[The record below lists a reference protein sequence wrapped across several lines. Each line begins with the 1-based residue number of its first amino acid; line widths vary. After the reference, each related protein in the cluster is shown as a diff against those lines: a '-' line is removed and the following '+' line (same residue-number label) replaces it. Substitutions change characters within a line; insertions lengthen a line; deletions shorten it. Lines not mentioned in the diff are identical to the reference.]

1 MRQKNITYSVRK
13 VEHEFEL
20 PKIKPRFSKMPEL
33 YLELLINKKKVNP
46 ILASEK
52 YIHNYALDVVSS
64 EDSFKPVSSVTNK
77 KSAQRSNERGTFNW
91 ESSAS
96 IEPYYKHEPNRS
108 QFGARMSSPPMESS
122 PERTRSVERA
132 NRYRKVKKS
141 IVSSYYKKL
150 EPAKERN
157 DKNPESQKREFTKR
171 RPETPQHKND
181 PPPVEQI
188 TKTFGDNRPNVH
200 QFENYE
206 FSKDEDDRK
215 RELLFK
221 FNRLKKTYPKVDIPE
236 FNMMSNH
243 ENMKRTYEST
253 MKNLA
258 IDSSVETY
266 KSYLMMG
273 FMVCELVLGR
283 VGFDMEG
290 YTQQQTLWM
299 NKYEKMLIELGEKS
313 YVPASLSKLPVEVR
327 LIGLVIFQTTIFVSS
342 KIIAK
347 KTNFNLLQVYNT
359 VTGTYEPPINQAES
373 SSGFAS
379 GGSSPIVFIP
389 KKRTQSGSESRM
401 KGPSVSSR
409 D

>member
-77 KSAQRSNERGTFNW
+77 KSAQRGTFNW

-96 IEPYYKHEPNRS
+96 IEPYYKHEPIT
-108 QFGARMSSPPMESS
+108 ARMSSPPMESS

-171 RPETPQHKND
+171 RPETPD

-359 VTGTYEPPINQAES
+359 VTGTYEPPINQAAS

-389 KKRTQSGSESRM
+389 KKRTQSVTNSESRM

>member
-77 KSAQRSNERGTFNW
+77 KPAERGTFNW

-96 IEPYYKHEPNRS
+96 IEPYYKHEPIT
-108 QFGARMSSPPMESS
+108 ARMSSPPMESS
-122 PERTRSVERA
+122 PERARSVERA

-157 DKNPESQKREFTKR
+157 ESQKREFTKR
-171 RPETPQHKND
+171 RPETPL
-181 PPPVEQI
+181 PPVEQI

-359 VTGTYEPPINQAES
+359 VTGTYEPPIKS

-389 KKRTQSGSESRM
+389 KKRTQSLDKRIGSESRM